1 MPHARLEYSA
11 SLVVD
16 TAAMLR
22 AVEAVLQ
29 ARDPG
34 SGDCKGRAY
43 PAEVAHHPSV
53 YVEVSM
59 LPKAYRDAAWCDA
72 LRGELVAALSPLVP
86 RPAWL
91 SIDLRFSWP
100 HYHTERLT

>member
-11 SLVVD
+11 GLALD
-16 TAAMLR
+16 ALR
-22 AVEAVLQ
+22 VLAAVEAVLQ

-43 PAEVAHHPSV
+43 PAPQSHHDSV
-53 YVEVSM
+53 YLEVSM
-59 LPKAYRDAAWCDA
+59 LPKAHRDAAWCVA
-72 LRGELVAALSPLVP
+72 LRGELVTALTPLIP

-91 SIDLRFSWP
+91 SIDLRFSGA
-100 HYHTERLT
+100 HYFTTRLT

>member
-11 SLVVD
+11 GLSVD
-16 TAAMLR
+16 APAILA

-43 PAEVAHHPSV
+43 PAEDAHHNSV
-53 YVEVSM
+53 FVEVSM
-59 LPKAYRDAAWCDA
+59 LPKAHRDSVWCDG
-72 LRGELVAALSPLVP
+72 LRDELVAALTPLVP
-86 RPAWL
+86 RPSWL
-91 SIDLRFSWP
+91 SIDLRFSGP
-100 HYHTERLT
+100 HYHTEMLT